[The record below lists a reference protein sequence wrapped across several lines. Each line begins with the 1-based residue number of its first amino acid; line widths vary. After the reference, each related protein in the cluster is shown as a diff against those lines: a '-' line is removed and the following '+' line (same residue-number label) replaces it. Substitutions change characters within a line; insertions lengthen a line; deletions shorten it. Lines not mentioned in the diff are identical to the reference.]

1 MRSEYL
7 LFNLFVF
14 IGPLLNSFDHKVRF
28 FKQWPKAFIAVFL
41 SLIPFI
47 IWDIAVTGRHWYFN
61 ERFILGP
68 RLLGLPVEEWSF
80 FVTVPFACLF
90 IWEII
95 IKFLPPKKLTLGLGL
110 PAGIS
115 SFAGIIL
122 FLKGLEYTGL
132 VLIAAATVYFLNA
145 LIKTQIWEDSRI
157 WVIIGAVVILTLIF
171 NTYLTARPIVLYN
184 PQYMLGMR
192 IITIPV
198 EDFIFGLSHI
208 LLTVTIYERL
218 KGNFYEK
225 GRSDRRRSGRTGRRN
240 LAGTSESAGHSV

>member
-61 ERFILGP
+61 KRFILGP

-95 IKFLPPKKLTLGLGL
+95 IKFLPHKKLTLGLGL

-115 SFAGIIL
+115 GLAGIML
-122 FLKGLEYTGL
+122 FFQGREYTGL

-145 LIKTQIWEDSRI
+145 VIKTKIWEDSRI
-157 WVIIGAVVILTLIF
+157 WVIIGAVLILTLIF

-184 PQYMLGMR
+184 SQYMLGTR
-192 IITIPV
+192 IFTIPV

-225 GRSDRRRSGRTGRRN
+225 DRSDRRRSGRTGRRN